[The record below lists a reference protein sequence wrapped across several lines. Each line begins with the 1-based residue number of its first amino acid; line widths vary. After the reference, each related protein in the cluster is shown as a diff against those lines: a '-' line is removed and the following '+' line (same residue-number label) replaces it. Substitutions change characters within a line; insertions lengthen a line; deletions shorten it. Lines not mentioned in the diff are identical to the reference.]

1 MPLKRSCSVRRICF
15 VLSLCLLAA
24 CGDDAESEEPGSGSP
39 AKDASVRVRDAGKD
53 ARASA
58 VDDPEEEE
66 EEDDEETAKPS
77 KDAGRASAVDA
88 GAPKDAG
95 AQAPKDAGTS
105 APPAGDAGP
114 SVSGIAAADL
124 DMLRTVCVDE
134 INMYRATL
142 SLAPLTRPAAQYE
155 LCSDEGAKSDGDSKV
170 PHGWA
175 KAGYKCSTPVRGYS
189 GQNTCPGWP
198 AANATAIASSLKKCL
213 QQMWAEGEP
222 PEGEAKCNSDYR
234 AGKTECFLAHG
245 HYLNMKNMFKSV
257 SCGFYDMGKSTYWM
271 NQDFL

>member
-1 MPLKRSCSVRRICF
+1 VLASARRKPVVVVF
-15 VLSLCLLAA
+15 WFCLLAA
-24 CGDDAESEEPGSGSP
+24 CGDDAEAEDPGSTSP
-39 AKDASVRVRDAGKD
+39 AKDASVRARDASRD
-53 ARASA
+53 ARQTA
-58 VDDPEEEE
+58 VDAEVEEEE
-66 EEDDEETAKPS
+66 EPEQTAKPS
-77 KDAGRASAVDA
+77 KDAGKDAAVDA
-88 GAPKDAG
+88 GALEDA
-95 AQAPKDAGTS
+95 AAVAPKDAGT
-105 APPAGDAGP
+105 PAGDAGP

-124 DMLRTVCVDE
+124 DRLRTVCVDE

-142 SLAPLTRPAAQYE
+142 SLTPLTRPAAQYE
-155 LCSDEGAKSDGDSKV
+155 LCSDEGAKQDGDSKV

-175 KAGYKCSTPVRGYS
+175 NAGYKCSTPVRGFS

-222 PEGEAKCNSDYR
+222 PEGEAKCKSDYF